1 MTSLG
6 PGSVVKRGGGGG
18 VGGKKRGQIGKIS
31 ASEASPA
38 MALLPSPNSPI
49 YIFLAHANAEPG
61 PRLKMGQE
69 PYSLRAFRNGLFL
82 QWERLQHKTNNFIS
96 DAATANPLPF
106 HPFEF
111 SCPS

>member
-18 VGGKKRGQIGKIS
+18 GEVVGAKKRGQIGKIS

-38 MALLPSPNSPI
+38 MALSHPQTRQYI
-49 YIFLAHANAEPG
+49 YFFFAHANAEPG
-61 PRLKMGQE
+61 PRLKLRQE
-69 PYSLRAFRNGLFL
+69 PYSLRAFRDGLLL

-106 HPFEF
+106 HPF
-111 SCPS
+111 